1 MNRFANFARSQLSA
15 YLHAEGT
22 ELTVQNAELFPDG
35 SFTAV
40 IWENGFA
47 SPADDPN
54 REIVLAQKTESG
66 ITAGRGRESTQAKDW
81 NTGSL
86 IANVVT
92 AQMLNTFASA
102 RAFKVVTDSGTVLD
116 PFDCTVAIS
125 FSETNQSISCVL
137 PDAALYSGDVLTI
150 INSGTEPSQYAV
162 IIAAEGDVIGLNG
175 ITETTLGSACTVKL
189 AVIGGIWRI
198 IGTGIFS
205 PHSFQTFKTS
215 GPVFSYGSAVYA
227 DASESPLYLYIQQ
240 NSAMTN
246 IPVPVIKT
254 DETDNSVFIYD
265 TSNNLLTELKKEGDA
280 FWFMQTAFGGIVNLT
295 PESGGSSGTGG
306 TASISGYYSLPKDI
320 SYVFADASEGYA
332 YVGMGSASEHEGQ
345 SVTVIR
351 TDTNQNPVMI
361 GDIET
366 TEIMLEAEGDLR
378 TFVSNGSK
386 WYRTA

>member
-1 MNRFANFARSQLSA
+1 MNRFANFARSQLAA
-15 YLHAEGT
+15 YLHANGT
-22 ELTVQNAELFPDG
+22 ELTVQNAELFPEG

-40 IWENGFA
+40 IWGNGFA

-54 REIVLAQKTESG
+54 REIVLAQKTEST
-66 ITAGRGRESTQAKDW
+66 ISVERGRESTSAKDW
-81 NTGSL
+81 NTGSMM
-86 IANVVT
+86 ANVVT
-92 AQMLNTFASA
+92 AEMLNTFASA
-102 RAFKVVTDSGTVLD
+102 RSFRVVTDSGSVID

-125 FSETNQSISCVL
+125 FSKANQSISCVL

-162 IIAAEGDVIGLNG
+162 IIAAEGDTIGLNG
-175 ITETTLGSACTVKL
+175 ITQTTLGSACTVKL

-205 PHSFQTFKTS
+205 PHSFQTFTTS

-246 IPVPVIKT
+246 VPVPVIKT

-265 TSNNLLTELKKEGDA
+265 TANKLLAELKEEGGS
-280 FWFMQTAFGGIVNLT
+280 FWFMQTAYGGIVNLT

-306 TASISGYYSLPKDI
+306 TASVTGYYSLPSGI
-320 SYVFADASEGYA
+320 SYIFADASVGYA
-332 YVGMGSASEHEGQ
+332 YVSMGSASEHAGQ

-351 TDTNQNPVMI
+351 TDTNSNPVMI

-366 TEIMLEAEGDLR
+366 SEIMLEAEGSFR
-378 TFVSNGSK
+378 TYVSSGTK
-386 WYRTA
+386 WFRTA

>member
-22 ELTVQNAELFPDG
+22 ELTVQNAELFPEG

-40 IWENGFA
+40 IWGNGFA

-66 ITAGRGRESTQAKDW
+66 ITAGRGRESTSAKDW
-81 NTGSL
+81 NTGSM

-92 AQMLNTFASA
+92 AEMLNTFASA
-102 RAFKVVTDSGTVLD
+102 RSFRVVTDSGSVID

-125 FSETNQSISCVL
+125 FSEANQSISCVL

-162 IIAAEGDVIGLNG
+162 IIAAEGDAIGLNG
-175 ITETTLGSACTVKL
+175 ITQTTLGSACTVKL

-205 PHSFQTFKTS
+205 PHSFQTFTTS

-246 IPVPVIKT
+246 VPVPVIKT

-265 TSNNLLTELKKEGDA
+265 TANKLLAELKEEGGS
-280 FWFMQTAFGGIVNLT
+280 FWFMQTAYGGIVNLT

-306 TASISGYYSLPKDI
+306 TASVTGYYSLPSGI
-320 SYVFADASEGYA
+320 SYIFADASVGYA
-332 YVGMGSASEHEGQ
+332 YVSMGSASEHAGQ

-351 TDTNQNPVMI
+351 TDTNSNPVMI

-366 TEIMLEAEGDLR
+366 SEIMLEAEGSFR
-378 TFVSNGSK
+378 TYVSSGTK
-386 WYRTA
+386 WFRTA